1 MGADHQIAFFLR
13 ELAAPEPW
21 RRAAAA
27 KGLGR
32 IGRTEEVMALIHAGR
47 DTDPAVRAAAAL
59 GLGRLGAPGADE
71 VLIALMRDADAQVR
85 RRASV
90 AARLLELTGPAVTD
104 AFGRLLRDPDRYVRL
119 NALTGLT
126 RLKAIGDGKAL
137 VLLLGDPD
145 FRIWGHARGLVATQ
159 MDDDLRAEVLHT
171 ARQGPGA
178 ARARALEMLPA
189 RDTHRLRDSL
199 LEGLHNPAPEVREA
213 VVGKLVDLKKRGTAA
228 LLLTA
233 LQDERHPDV
242 ARRLLR
248 ALGRLGERRLLAAAL
263 PWLDHPDVGPV
274 AVDVLADIGTPTAVR
289 QIRSVL
295 TQWPCHP
302 AIQAAAAKALG
313 ELGDRKALDLLLP
326 LLNDED
332 RQVRSGALTG
342 LGGLGH
348 HRLPPAERHRAVE
361 ALMHCLVSD
370 PQVLWHTGSAL
381 RSYPEVLPWVRGL
394 LEEAAPDVPATAL
407 SLLDDTDEADG
418 RLFLTYLSDPDDDVR
433 YQAAIGLGRYAEE
446 HGALPPGGDEAI
458 GVLTALTSDASG
470 GVRWAAARVLRAL
483 ETPDAEP

>member
-21 RRAAAA
+21 RRVAAA

-32 IGRTEEVMALIHAGR
+32 IGRYEQVQALIHVGR
-47 DTDPAVRAAAAL
+47 DADPAVRAAAAL
-59 GLGRLGAPGADE
+59 GLGRLGAPGADD
-71 VLIALMRDADAQVR
+71 VLISLMRDPDAQVR
-85 RRASV
+85 RRAALAV
-90 AARLLELTGPAVTD
+90 QRLALKGPAVID
-104 AFGRLLRDPDRYVRL
+104 AFARLLRDSDRHVRL

-126 RLKAIGDGKAL
+126 RLKAIGDRKAV

-145 FRIWGHARGLVATQ
+145 WRVWGHARCLVETR

-178 ARARALEMLPA
+178 ARARALDMLPS
-189 RDTHRLRDSL
+189 RYTHRLRDSL
-199 LEGLHNPAPEVREA
+199 LEGLHNPAFEVREA
-213 VVGKLVDLKKRGTAA
+213 VVGKLVDLKERGTAG
-228 LLLTA
+228 LLLTT

-313 ELGDRKALDLLLP
+313 ELGDRKALELLLP

-332 RQVRSGALTG
+332 KEVRSGALTG
-342 LGGLGH
+342 LGRLGH
-348 HRLPPAERHRAVE
+348 HQLPPADRRRVVE
-361 ALMHCLVSD
+361 TLMHCLVSD

-394 LEEAAPDVPATAL
+394 LEEAAPDVRATAL
-407 SLLDDTDEADG
+407 SLLDDGDEADG

-446 HGALPPGGDEAI
+446 HGVLPPGGDAAI

-483 ETPDAEP
+483 ETPDAGP

>member
-1 MGADHQIAFFLR
+1 MGADHQIAFFLG

-32 IGRTEEVMALIHAGR
+32 IGRPEHVPALVRAGHDTEPV
-47 DTDPAVRAAAAL
+47 VRAAAAHS
-59 GLGRLGAPGADE
+59 LGRLGAPGADE
-71 VLIALMRDADAQVR
+71 TLIALMRDVDARVR

-90 AARLLELTGPAVTD
+90 AARLLELTGPAVID
-104 AFGRLLRDPDRYVRL
+104 AFGRLLRDPDRHVRV
-119 NALTGLT
+119 NALTALT
-126 RLKAIGDGKAL
+126 RLKATGDRTAL

-145 FRIWGHARGLVATQ
+145 WRVWGHARGLVATQ
-159 MDDDLRAEVLHT
+159 MDDELRAEVLHT
-171 ARQGPGA
+171 ARRGPGA
-178 ARARALEMLPA
+178 ARARALEMLSA
-189 RDTHRLRDSL
+189 RDAHLLRDSL
-199 LEGLHNPAPEVREA
+199 HEGLNNPAPEVREA
-213 VVGKLVDLKKRGTAA
+213 VVGKLLDLKERVTAG
-228 LLLTA
+228 LLMTA
-233 LQDERHPDV
+233 LQEERHPDV

-248 ALGRLGERRLLAAAL
+248 ALGRRGGRRVLAAAVS
-263 PWLDHPDVGPV
+263 WLDHPDVGPV
-274 AVDVLADIGTPTAVR
+274 AVDVLADIGTPTAVL

-302 AIQAAAAKALG
+302 AIQAAAATALG

-332 RQVRSGALTG
+332 RQVRAGALTG
-342 LGGLGH
+342 LGRLGH
-348 HRLPPAERHRAVE
+348 HRLPPHQRHRAAE
-361 ALMHCLVSD
+361 ALMHCLVTD

-381 RSYPEVLPWVRGL
+381 RSYPEILPRARDLLDHAVPGVR
-394 LEEAAPDVPATAL
+394 ATVL

-433 YQAAIGLGRYAEE
+433 YQAAIGLGRYAQE
-446 HGALPPGGDEAI
+446 HGALPPGGEAAI

-483 ETPDAEP
+483 ENPGAAP